1 MSTLEVHL
9 FLTVGRFCPRLNDLL
24 VNVRAGLG
32 IQVFTLEHRYPDLC
46 FNALSMTVPHALPVS
61 LWGPCLL
68 SLESDKGLD
77 SVLKGLFFGLL
88 CKKWTISCNPRN
100 WKFSLES
107 LAVSQGWGWSWGE
120 DIMPPPATYESL
132 SRLTEHLEDLYPGIS
147 LHSSIFAYKC
157 P

>member
-77 SVLKGLFFGLL
+77 SVLKGLFFLSPVQ
-88 CKKWTISCNPRN
+88 KVD
-100 WKFSLES
+100 SLMQ
-107 LAVSQGWGWSWGE
+107 SQKLE
-120 DIMPPPATYESL
+120 IL
-132 SRLTEHLEDLYPGIS
+132 SREPSCLSGMGLELGGGYNAPS
-147 LHSSIFAYKC
+147 CYLRESVSSD
-157 P
+157 

>member
-24 VNVRAGLG
+24 INVRAGLG
-32 IQVFTLEHRYPDLC
+32 IQVFTLEHRHPDLC
-46 FNALSMTVPHALPVS
+46 FNALSMTVPNALPVS

-77 SVLKGLFFGLL
+77 SVLKGLFLSPL
-88 CKKWTISCNPRN
+88 QKVDYLMQSQK
-100 WKFSLES
+100 LEILS
-107 LAVSQGWGWSWGE
+107 REPSSQGWGWSWGE
-120 DIMPPPATYESL
+120 DIMPPPATYQSL
-132 SRLTEHLEDLYPGIS
+132 SPLTEHLEDLYPGIS